1 MNNKEYIKVRLI
13 ELENYLNRNWKG
25 LSDNFV
31 ERMIARAEYDKL
43 AKELTQ

>member
-1 MNNKEYIKVRLI
+1 MTKEYIKARLI
-13 ELENYLNRNWKG
+13 ALENYLNQNWQG
-25 LSDNFV
+25 LSDHFV